1 MSLVSTKFLDENLNK
16 VKIFDTT
23 WTMSKRDA
31 KKEYEE
37 RHIPGAI
44 FFDLDEHSDKDS
56 PYPHQMSNSDYWTR
70 MLWSWG
76 IENNDHIVIYDSS
89 EIYSAYRLWF
99 NFFYFGHDKN
109 KISILDGG
117 FNKWIS
123 EKRIVTNELPK
134 IKKSKNYKT
143 NENKSW
149 IKNKKQIQDNIKDKK
164 FILVDTRVQERFE
177 GKVNEPRTGLKR
189 GHIENAINIP
199 FKDCINKKTNTLKT
213 KEKLN
218 ELFVKK
224 NIKNSDDVIFY
235 CGSGTSCAIN
245 AFTWHKITGK
255 NPLIY
260 MRSWSEWG
268 KLK

>member
-99 NFFYFGHDKN
+99 NFFYFGDVLFIKY
-109 KISILDGG
+109 
-117 FNKWIS
+117 FNRK
-123 EKRIVTNELPK
+123 
-134 IKKSKNYKT
+134 
-143 NENKSW
+143 
-149 IKNKKQIQDNIKDKK
+149 
-164 FILVDTRVQERFE
+164 
-177 GKVNEPRTGLKR
+177 
-189 GHIENAINIP
+189 
-199 FKDCINKKTNTLKT
+199 
-213 KEKLN
+213 
-218 ELFVKK
+218 
-224 NIKNSDDVIFY
+224 
-235 CGSGTSCAIN
+235 
-245 AFTWHKITGK
+245 
-255 NPLIY
+255 
-260 MRSWSEWG
+260 
-268 KLK
+268 